1 MYNWSARKEVAEKVA
16 AKYAAKAV
24 LQGKFIAFNP
34 YIRKKRSQ
42 INDFSFLFKKLR
54 GKIEQIRPM

>member
-34 YIRKKRSQ
+34 YIRKKKDLKSMISASYSR
-42 INDFSFLFKKLR
+42 N
-54 GKIEQIRPM
+54 